1 MAPPSR
7 LDVVG
12 TFCPIPVL
20 LAVREMRRLKPGDR
34 LELLGDDPAMRED
47 VPAWCEHAGH
57 RLIEATDE
65 PEGVL
70 RFLVERG
77 QRG

>member
-7 LDVVG
+7 LDVIG

-20 LAVREMRRLKPGDR
+20 LAVREMRRLTPGAR

-57 RLIEATDE
+57 RLVEATE
-65 PEGVL
+65 ERGGVL

-77 QRG
+77 ERG